1 MSNTF
6 NDYELDK
13 DAEPSAPPPRESHTG
28 LIAGVVLIVIA
39 IAVGWYVMRDGP
51 AGVQESAAPAP
62 EATEPA
68 AAIPEID
75 LPPLDQTDELVRTL
89 ATGLSSHPLLVKW
102 LATDQVLRRFTAVVD
117 NIAYG
122 RAVRNQLT
130 QVAPT
135 GAFRVTGSAAQ
146 PRPDPR
152 NYARYDTLAGA
163 MDSIEPIRAAQ
174 MYGMLQP
181 RLEEAYRELGRDV
194 TFDSTFQRAIVALMQ
209 TPPLRGDEALVRKEA
224 MFLFSNPGLESL
236 TPAQKHLLRMGPEN
250 VTRVQAKL
258 RDIALALGIPRDR
271 LP

>member
-1 MSNTF
+1 MANVS
-6 NDYELDK
+6 DYELEK
-13 DAEPSAPPPRESHTG
+13 DGSASTPPPRESHTG
-28 LIAGVVLIVIA
+28 LIIGVVLIVIA
-39 IAVGWYVMRDGP
+39 AAVGWYVMREGP
-51 AGVQESAAPAP
+51 AGLQEAAAPVTEP
-62 EATEPA
+62 NEPA
-68 AAIPEID
+68 ASIPEID

-102 LATDQVLRRFTAVVD
+102 LATDQVLRRFTVVID

-135 GAFRVTGSAAQ
+135 GAFRTTGSVAE

-163 MDSIEPIRAAQ
+163 MESIEPVRAAQ

-194 TFDSTFQRAIVALMQ
+194 SFDNAFQRAIIALMQ
-209 TPPLRGDEALVRKEA
+209 APPLRGDEVLVRKDA
-224 MFLFSNPGLESL
+224 MFLFSNPALESL